1 MAFQIMR
8 INMFKSSQAKNQS
21 WQGCDWHNRQ
31 NKTSDSGLTNRLILR
46 RFRISHI
53 RLILP
58 KFTTNNKIAFH
69 FSYDLALYIFF
80 KRWYNKPMSAFI
92 KKNKLALL
100 ISFLIP
106 LLAIGINFALQGIYW
121 GSDKT
126 VLAGDAYHQY
136 VAFHA
141 LFSDILHHDSGFF
154 YTFTSGLGLNFLSFS
169 SYYLGSLLMP
179 LTYFFNAANMP
190 DGLYLLTLLKFGLI
204 GLSSFV
210 AFKNMY
216 RSLSNWLIISLSSA
230 YTLMSF
236 IVNQSEIIMWLDAF
250 IWMPLIIC
258 GLHSMIANGKRRLYY
273 ISLTLLFIQNYYF
286 GFMMALFLIGYF
298 LVRISFDGLSFRK
311 CLDFVITSLLAGC
324 TSLIMILPMY
334 LDLKANG
341 ESFTKI
347 TELFT
352 EKSWY
357 FDVFAKNFIASYDT
371 TQYGAVP
378 TLYIGLFPLLLASL
392 LFATK
397 SIRLRTK
404 FAYTALLGF
413 IIASFYLR
421 PLDLFWQGM
430 HTPNMFLH
438 RYSFVFSLL
447 IILMAA
453 ETLTRLSEIRLR
465 WLGFT
470 VFVLTTG
477 FTATV
482 LSRHYSYVKN
492 LNISLTLLFAL
503 AYLIILMAD
512 RKKWLLPNAFPIF
525 ISVFMIF
532 ELGINGYYQLN
543 GISEEWHYASRTSY
557 DEQTKRIL
565 PASKAIASD
574 TDFYR
579 MDETKPDTANDGM
592 KYGYKSLG
600 QFSSV
605 RNRKSSATLNLL
617 GFQST
622 GTNLNLRYPLN
633 TLLMDSIFNIRY
645 NLNTS
650 QPEKYGFNIAHADVP
665 NLTQN
670 AYALP
675 PAIFVEKG
683 YQDVKLSDKNILENQ
698 TKFVNQ
704 LAGTDTTFFKQFY
717 VDKES
722 TTGMITGGKGRVT
735 LTQKGSEDITLSY
748 MVTAPAGGQAYLKL
762 SDVTYQNTDAE
773 YVKVNINGRIFYINT
788 NDTGAFI
795 NLGYFEQETSVNII
809 LTFPENR
816 YVNFDTTE
824 FWTMPISTYTST
836 IHKLKMNQVTAK
848 AIKNGLV
855 TTVTANTN
863 GDLFLTLPFDKGWSA
878 TVDGK
883 PIKIKQ
889 AQTGFMTIPVT
900 NGRHTVKLKFIPQG
914 LKLGALCFILALI
927 SFIFYDRYNKKHISQ

>member
-1 MAFQIMR
+1 MGITF
-8 INMFKSSQAKNQS
+8 
-21 WQGCDWHNRQ
+21 
-31 NKTSDSGLTNRLILR
+31 
-46 RFRISHI
+46 
-53 RLILP
+53 
-58 KFTTNNKIAFH
+58 
-69 FSYDLALYIFF
+69 
-80 KRWYNKPMSAFI
+80 
-92 KKNKLALL
+92 ALL
-100 ISFLIP
+100 
-106 LLAIGINFALQGIYW
+106 GIYW
-121 GSDKT
+121 GSEKT

-141 LFSDILHHDSGFF
+141 LFSDILHHGSGFF

-179 LTYFFNAANMP
+179 LTYFFNASNMP
-190 DGLYLLTLLKFGLI
+190 DGLYLLTLLKFGFI
-204 GLSSFV
+204 GLSGFVSF
-210 AFKNMY
+210 KKMY

-230 YTLMSF
+230 YALMSF

-258 GLHSMIANGKRRLYY
+258 GLHSMVANGKRRLYY

-286 GFMMALFLIGYF
+286 GFMIALFLIGYF
-298 LVRISFDGLSFRK
+298 LVRLSFDGWSFRK
-311 CLDFVITSLLAGC
+311 CLDFAITSLLAGC

-357 FDVFAKNFIASYDT
+357 FDVLAKNFVASYDT

-378 TLYIGLFPLLLASL
+378 TLYIGLLPLLLASL
-392 LFATK
+392 LFTTK

-447 IILMAA
+447 IMLMAA

-470 VFVLTTG
+470 VFFLTAG

-503 AYLIILMAD
+503 AYLIILIAD
-512 RKKWLLPNAFPIF
+512 RKKWLLPNTFPIF
-525 ISVFMIF
+525 IAIFMIF

-543 GISEEWHYASRTSY
+543 GISEEWHYASRTAY
-557 DEQTKRIL
+557 NEQTKKIQ
-565 PASKAIASD
+565 PAAKAIAAD

-650 QPEKYGFNIAHADVP
+650 QPDKYGFNLAHADVP

-670 AYALP
+670 SYALP

-683 YQDVKLSDKNILENQ
+683 YKDVKLSDKNSLENQ

-704 LAGTDTTFFKQFY
+704 LAGTNETFFKQFY
-717 VDKES
+717 VNKET
-722 TTGMITGGKGRVT
+722 TTGTITGGKGRVT
-735 LTQKGSEDITLSY
+735 LTQKGSDDITLSY
-748 MVTAPAGGQAYLKL
+748 TVTAPAGGQAYLKL
-762 SDVTYQNTDAE
+762 ADVSYQNADAE
-773 YVKVNINGRIFYINT
+773 YIKVSINGRTTFINT

-795 NLGYFEQETSVNII
+795 NLGYFEQATSVDIT

-824 FWTMPISTYTST
+824 FWSMPVSTYTAT
-836 IHKLKMNQVTAK
+836 IHQLKTNQVTAK
-848 AIKNGLV
+848 AIKNGLEA
-855 TTVTANTN
+855 TVAAKSN
-863 GDLFLTLPFDKGWSA
+863 GDLFLTLPYDKGWSA

-889 AQTGFMTIPVT
+889 AQTGFMTVPIT
-900 NGRHTVKLKFIPQG
+900 KGTHTVKLSFVPQG
-914 LKLGALCFILALI
+914 LKLGGLCFVLALI
-927 SFIFYDRYNKKHISQ
+927 SFISYDCYNKKHIRQEKVD

>member
-1 MAFQIMR
+1 M
-8 INMFKSSQAKNQS
+8 
-21 WQGCDWHNRQ
+21 
-31 NKTSDSGLTNRLILR
+31 L
-46 RFRISHI
+46 
-53 RLILP
+53 
-58 KFTTNNKIAFH
+58 
-69 FSYDLALYIFF
+69 
-80 KRWYNKPMSAFI
+80 AFI

-106 LLAIGINFALQGIYW
+106 LLIMLLNFALIGIYW

-136 VAFHA
+136 VAFHT
-141 LFSDILHHDSGFF
+141 LFSDILHHGSGFF

-179 LTYFFNAANMP
+179 LTYFFNAGNMP

-204 GLSSFV
+204 GLSSFI

-216 RSLSNWLIISLSSA
+216 RSLSNWLVISLSSA
-230 YTLMSF
+230 YALMSF
-236 IVNQSEIIMWLDAF
+236 IVNQSEIIMWLDVF
-250 IWMPLIIC
+250 IWLPLIIC
-258 GLHSMIANGKRRLYY
+258 GLHRMMSQGKRRLYY
-273 ISLTLLFIQNYYF
+273 VSLTLLFIQNYYF

-298 LVRISFDGLSFRK
+298 FVRLSSDGWSWRK
-311 CLDFVITSLLAGC
+311 CLDFIITSSLAGC

-357 FDVFAKNFIASYDT
+357 FDIFAKNFVASYDT

-378 TLYIGLFPLLLASL
+378 TIYIGLLPLLLASL
-392 LFATK
+392 LFVTR

-404 FAYTALLGF
+404 FAYLSLLSF
-413 IIASFYLR
+413 ITASFYLR

-470 VFVLTTG
+470 VFILTAG

-482 LSRHYSYVKN
+482 VSRHYAYVKN
-492 LNISLTLLFAL
+492 LNFSLTLLFAL
-503 AYLIILMAD
+503 AYLIILIAN
-512 RKKWLLPNAFPIF
+512 RKKWLLPKTFPIF
-525 ISVFMIF
+525 VAIFMIF

-543 GISEEWHYASRTSY
+543 GISEEWHYASRTAY
-557 DEQTKRIL
+557 DEQTKKIQ
-565 PASKAIASD
+565 PAAKAIATD

-633 TLLMDSIFNIRY
+633 TLLMDSVFNIRY
-645 NLNTS
+645 NLNTT
-650 QPEKYGFNIAHADVP
+650 QPDKYGFIPSNPDIS

-670 AYALP
+670 SYALP
-675 PAIFVEKG
+675 PAIFVENG
-683 YQDVKLSDKNILENQ
+683 YTDVKLSEKNVLANQ
-698 TKFVNQ
+698 TQFVNQ
-704 LAGTDTTFFKQFY
+704 LAGTNTTFFKQFY
-717 VDKES
+717 VDKEMTS
-722 TTGMITGGKGRVT
+722 ASITGGKGRVT
-735 LTQKGSEDITLSY
+735 LTQKGSDDITLSY
-748 MVTAPAGGQAYLKL
+748 TVTAPAGGQAYLKL
-762 SDVTYQNTDAE
+762 SDVTYQNTKAE
-773 YVKVNINGRIFYINT
+773 YIKVDINGRITYINT

-795 NLGYFEQETSVNII
+795 NLGYFEQARQVDIT

-824 FWTMPISTYTST
+824 FWTMPVSTYTAAM
-836 IHKLKMNQVTAK
+836 HQLKSNQVTAK
-848 AIKNGLV
+848 AIKNGLEA
-855 TTVTANTN
+855 TVSAKSN
-863 GDLFLTLPFDKGWSA
+863 GDLFLTLPYDKGWSA
-878 TVDGK
+878 KVDGK
-883 PIKIKQ
+883 PVKIKQ
-889 AQTGFMTIPVT
+889 AQTGFMTVPVT
-900 NGRHTVKLKFIPQG
+900 QGTHLVKLSFIPQG
-914 LKLGALCFILALI
+914 LKLGSLCFVLALA
-927 SFIFYDRYNKKHISQ
+927 SFISYDRYSKKHIRQETAD